1 MNLKT
6 PIKKTPRISDKYAKR
21 LESLGIKNLGD
32 LLFHFP
38 HRYEDFSSVVKIKKA
53 RGAKPKEKICV
64 KGNVTRVLN
73 DRTARKRITITKA
86 FVKDETGLIPA
97 LWFNQPYL
105 KDTFQKKGNFYFAG
119 PVKVGKNGPFLSNP
133 IHERKKEEQIHTA
146 RLVPVYPETEGVS
159 SRWLRY
165 VLFPLV
171 KKISPRMPE
180 TLPLEIIKSENLYSF
195 KNALKEIHF
204 PENKETK
211 KEAIRRFSFEEL
223 FLLELKMLRS
233 RRKVKQ
239 KKSWKINFKEKEVKE
254 FVKSLPFT
262 LTDSQKKSAW
272 EILKDMEEESPM
284 ARLLQGDV
292 GSGKTITAAIAA
304 LNTARNNF
312 QTALMAPTEIL
323 AHQHFKKLSN
333 FFKETN
339 VSTGLL
345 TGSKS
350 RIAEEKKILETKKQE
365 FLKMIE
371 GGKIDIV
378 VGTHALIQKGVN
390 FSKLAFVVIDE
401 QHRFGVKQ
409 RGKLRKKE
417 SKKYAH
423 FLSMTATPIP
433 RSLGLTIYGDL
444 DISTIDEMPHGER
457 KVRTVIVPQ
466 EEREKIYEFVKS
478 EMKKGKQAF
487 IIFPRILLDEKTDVK
502 SIEENWEF
510 LSKKVFPDLKVEKI
524 HGRIDSE
531 KKEKLMKEF
540 SAGEIDILLSTSI
553 IEVGIDVPRAS
564 VMIIE
569 GAERFG
575 LAQLHQLRGR
585 IGRSNSPS
593 HCFLFPTSEEK
604 RETER
609 LRALVETNDGFKLAE
624 KDLKIRGVGDFLGQR
639 QSGKTGLIMA
649 SLGDLKMV
657 KEARKRA
664 KELLKKSPSLNKYP
678 VLKKRLRRFSKNV
691 HLE

>member
-6 PIKKTPRISDKYAKR
+6 PIKKTPKISDKYAKR
-21 LESLGIKNLGD
+21 LENLGIKNLGD

-53 RGAKPKEKICV
+53 RGAEPKEKVCV
-64 KGNVTRVLN
+64 RGRVARVLN
-73 DRTARKRITITKA
+73 ERTAKKRMTITKA

-105 KDTFQKKGNFYFAG
+105 EETFQKKEVFYFAG
-119 PVKVGKNGPFLSNP
+119 PIKVGKNGPFLSNP
-133 IHERKKEEQIHTA
+133 IHEREKKEQIHTA

-171 KKISPRMPE
+171 KEISPRMPE
-180 TLPLEIIKSENLYSF
+180 TLPSEIIKKENLYSF
-195 KNALKEIHF
+195 KKALKEIHF
-204 PENKETK
+204 PESKKTK
-211 KEAIRRFSFEEL
+211 KEAVRRFSFEEL

-233 RRKVKQ
+233 RRKVRQ
-239 KKSWKINFKEKEVKE
+239 KKSWKVNFKKEEIKK

-262 LTDSQKKSAW
+262 LTDSQKRAAW

-304 LNTARNNF
+304 LNTARNDF

-323 AHQHFKKLSN
+323 AHQHFQKLSR
-333 FFKETN
+333 FFKNTN

-350 RIAEEKKILETKKQE
+350 RVAEEGKILKTKKQG
-365 FLKMIE
+365 FLKMIKE
-371 GGKIDIV
+371 GRVDIV
-378 VGTHALIQKGVN
+378 VGTHALIQKGVS

-409 RGKLRKKE
+409 RKKLREKGSE
-417 SKKYAH
+417 KYAH

-466 EEREKIYEFVKS
+466 KERGKIYEFVKS
-478 EMKKGKQAF
+478 EVKKGRQAF
-487 IIFPRILLDEKTDVK
+487 IIFPRISLDEKTDVK

-510 LSKKVFPDLKVEKI
+510 LSKKVFPGLKVKKI
-524 HGRIDSE
+524 HGQVDNER
-531 KKEKLMKEF
+531 KEKTMKKF

-585 IGRSNSPS
+585 IGRSNTPS

-624 KDLKIRGVGDFLGQR
+624 KDLQIRGVGDFLGQR
-639 QSGKTGLIMA
+639 QSGKTGLMMA

-657 KEARKRA
+657 KKARKRA
-664 KELLKKSPSLNKYP
+664 QEILKKSPSLNEYL
-678 VLKKRLRRFSKNV
+678 VLKKRLKRFSKNV